1 MSTGTPRERPT
12 HNGAIRQVGGVCI
25 ALSAFL
31 LAVPHASLHANGRS
45 KTVTASAACL
55 VLTLPSVADVTAGPD
70 VTSPAASVASFS
82 TLALPLVASVV
93 DVCFLHQ
100 VTVSRMG
107 GLYGP

>member
-1 MSTGTPRERPT
+1 M
-12 HNGAIRQVGGVCI
+12 GGVCI
-25 ALSAFL
+25 TLSMFL
-31 LAVPHASLHANGRS
+31 LTLPQTSAHAGGRS
-45 KTVTASAACL
+45 KTITASAACL
-55 VLTLPSVADVTAGPD
+55 VLTHPTTTDVTAGPD

-107 GLYGP
+107 GLHGP